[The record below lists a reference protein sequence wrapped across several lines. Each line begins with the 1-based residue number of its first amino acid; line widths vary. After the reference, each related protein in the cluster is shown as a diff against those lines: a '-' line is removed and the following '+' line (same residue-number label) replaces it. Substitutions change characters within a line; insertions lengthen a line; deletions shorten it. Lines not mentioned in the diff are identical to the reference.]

1 MADPVVNLR
10 DGDDPSSRIEAT
22 GESFALREWSGS
34 GPAELHVHHADDEAW
49 CVLAGTVR
57 FRFADGEVNA
67 VVGSTVFVPAGTPH
81 TFVAL
86 SPDTRYLLILTK
98 RLVSL
103 IESLQGGPGG
113 EAKAQVYRDH
123 ASELLE

>member
-1 MADPVVNLR
+1 MADAVVNLR
-10 DGDDPSSRIEAT
+10 DGDDRSSRVEAT

-49 CVLAGTVR
+49 CILAGVVR
-57 FRFADGEVNA
+57 FRFADREVDA
-67 VVGSTVFVPAGTPH
+67 GVGSTVFVPAGTAH
-81 TFVAL
+81 TFEAL
-86 SPDTRYLLILTK
+86 TPDARYLLILTK

-103 IESLQGGPGG
+103 IEALHAGPSG

-123 ASELLE
+123 ASELLG

>member
-1 MADPVVNLR
+1 MADLVVNLR
-10 DGDDPSSRIEAT
+10 DGDDQSSRMEAT

-49 CVLAGTVR
+49 CILAGTVR
-57 FRFADGEVNA
+57 FRFADGEVVA
-67 VVGSTVFVPAGTPH
+67 GVGSTVFVPAGTPH
-81 TFVAL
+81 TFVAI

-103 IESLQGGPGG
+103 INSLQSGPSG